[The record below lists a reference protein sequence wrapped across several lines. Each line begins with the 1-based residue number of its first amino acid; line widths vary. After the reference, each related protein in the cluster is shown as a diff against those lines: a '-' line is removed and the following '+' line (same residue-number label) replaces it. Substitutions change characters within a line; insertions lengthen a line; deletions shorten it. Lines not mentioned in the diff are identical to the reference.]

1 MADHVDFRD
10 VFPVEDAP
18 ASVGLGTLTNWLGAI
33 LSLSLMIGLGFWGYR
48 LAMRDVTGVP
58 VVRAMGG
65 PMRVQPDD
73 PGGETAAYQGLA
85 VNTVPSKGGV
95 APPADRVVLAPPPV
109 KLDSNEDLTVA
120 ALEPG
125 KPTRQT
131 AGLREKPRNVA
142 DVSASSAEMDIENAI
157 KLAVRETT
165 ITRRAAQLSHLPGV
179 KRSPRPR
186 ARLRTARLAS
196 AGASMPVAPES
207 QAGNLP
213 DAARRDGALKA
224 GVPILPPAR
233 LASRQGMAL
242 TTAPTTASATGP
254 AVAPG
259 ASLVQLGAFDS
270 RQTAQREWK
279 RIRKRHADLIGERS
293 ALIQQAESG
302 GRPFYRLRLSGFR
315 SLDDS
320 RRLCA
325 ALVARGTP
333 CIPVIAR

>member
-10 VFPVEDAP
+10 VFPVEDEP
-18 ASVGLGTLTNWLGAI
+18 AAVGLGTLTNWLGAI
-33 LSLSLMIGLGFWGYR
+33 VSLSLMIGLGFWGYR

-85 VNTVPSKGGV
+85 VNTVPSEGGV

-109 KLDSNEDLTVA
+109 KLDGNEDLTVA
-120 ALEPG
+120 ALQPG
-125 KPTRQT
+125 KSTQT

-157 KLAVRETT
+157 RLAVSETPT
-165 ITRRAAQLSHLPGV
+165 TTRAAELSRLPGV

-186 ARLRTARLAS
+186 ARVRTARVAS
-196 AGASMPVAPES
+196 AGAPLPVA
-207 QAGNLP
+207 AGKQPNN
-213 DAARRDGALKA
+213 ATA
-224 GVPILPPAR
+224 GTEPILPPAR
-233 LASRQGMAL
+233 IASSRSG
-242 TTAPTTASATGP
+242 GP
-254 AVAPG
+254 AAVAPG
-259 ASLVQLGAFDS
+259 TSLVQLGAFDS
-270 RQTAQREWK
+270 RENALREWQ
-279 RIRKRHADLIGERS
+279 RIRKRHADLIGDRTE
-293 ALIQQAESG
+293 LIQQAQSG
-302 GRPFYRLRLSGFR
+302 GRPFFRLRLTGFR
-315 SLDDS
+315 NLDDS

-333 CIPVIAR
+333 CIPVVAR